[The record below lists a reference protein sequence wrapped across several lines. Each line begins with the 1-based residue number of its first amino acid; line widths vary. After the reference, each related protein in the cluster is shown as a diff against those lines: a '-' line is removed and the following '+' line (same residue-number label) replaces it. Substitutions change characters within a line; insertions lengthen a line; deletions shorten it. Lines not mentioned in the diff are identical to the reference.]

1 MRPILKTCLTTLLL
15 SCSGCAADEF
25 SQCLGAVSFHDY
37 EIPTLTAALVGEE
50 PPSAFVAAKGV
61 SVLGLYY
68 LVVAN
73 YEDHS
78 VATMYRSGLGVRFV
92 DLSLQGGRDLHK
104 LATSAIS
111 ETPAS
116 QNKGAFDLHNCHF
129 VRAGSGNDRV
139 EGRYVNPSR
148 DESGDELQRLF
159 YEIDSLLDAAYGEI
173 TFDSYVDEEMPM
185 PPNYSEDDLA
195 EIIRRT
201 SRNVFGELDDLWSKT
216 TD

>member
-37 EIPTLTAALVGEE
+37 EIPTLTA
-50 PPSAFVAAKGV
+50 
-61 SVLGLYY
+61 
-68 LVVAN
+68 
-73 YEDHS
+73 
-78 VATMYRSGLGVRFV
+78 
-92 DLSLQGGRDLHK
+92 
-104 LATSAIS
+104 AIS